1 MSLKPTLII
10 ILIISGC
17 SYIPFNKKNIETNTI
32 TETIKESDIYS
43 EDFTEYLIVNGFNKD
58 ELPFKKWGLKE
69 LIYSQEYFNPELKTA
84 KMQWELVKT
93 NEVIAK
99 LYPQSSLGLEIGRET
114 TNKELTKKIFG
125 GGLSFKIESA
135 NKRLIRY
142 ELALNKS
149 QLARI
154 EYEIINW
161 KLRANLFNKLLNFIE
176 NQELIKTS
184 KEELRL
190 KQSIFNMMKK
200 RLEAGIASQ
209 LDLDIKILELNKKN
223 QELLSLQINQL
234 SLRNQISSLI
244 GLSSQKF
251 NLITLNSKEITSLL
265 DSITVL
271 YFADKDL
278 IDLQETSL
286 TKRLD
291 LRKTLAKYAIAE
303 AKLKLEIANQYP
315 DYNFSPAYMYEFGTR
330 LWTLGLDAVIN
341 SSSRNKALIAK
352 ASKFRDFEA
361 SKVNTLQLETINN
374 IEELQL
380 NFLNKLEDLKN
391 AKNMVE
397 TKANLEQQ
405 LYKRFKEGLINRM
418 QFEEE
423 KINLI
428 NITKNYHKARY
439 NLIRIGFLAENI
451 LQEPIF
457 TPNIKL
463 TDEK

>member
-1 MSLKPTLII
+1 M
-10 ILIISGC
+10 
-17 SYIPFNKKNIETNTI
+17 
-32 TETIKESDIYS
+32 
-43 EDFTEYLIVNGFNKD
+43 
-58 ELPFKKWGLKE
+58 
-69 LIYSQEYFNPELKTA
+69 
-84 KMQWELVKT
+84 
-93 NEVIAK
+93 
-99 LYPQSSLGLEIGRET
+99 
-114 TNKELTKKIFG
+114 
-125 GGLSFKIESA
+125 
-135 NKRLIRY
+135 
-142 ELALNKS
+142 
-149 QLARI
+149 
-154 EYEIINW
+154 
-161 KLRANLFNKLLNFIE
+161 
-176 NQELIKTS
+176 
-184 KEELRL
+184 
-190 KQSIFNMMKK
+190 
-200 RLEAGIASQ
+200 
-209 LDLDIKILELNKKN
+209 
-223 QELLSLQINQL
+223 
-234 SLRNQISSLI
+234 
-244 GLSSQKF
+244 
-251 NLITLNSKEITSLL
+251 
-265 DSITVL
+265 
-271 YFADKDL
+271 
-278 IDLQETSL
+278 
-286 TKRLD
+286 D